1 MIVQSERLQRYAL
14 LSLRFGLAAVF
25 LIFGLD
31 KFRSEE
37 AQFASWADWV
47 PGWFS
52 VLIGGRVKGFIYVLG
67 VFEVLAGL
75 AFLTG
80 YVLFWASLLSSVFLL
95 ATVLVSTSG
104 PFFGKIDQST
114 IRDIGLLGG
123 TLSLMLS
130 TASPRRSTEE
140 DRTRR

>member
-130 TASPRRSTEE
+130 TASTRRSTEE
-140 DRTRR
+140 DRTGR

>member
-1 MIVQSERLQRYAL
+1 MIVPSEAIQRYAQ
-14 LSLRFGLAAVF
+14 LSLRLGVGVVF

-52 VLIGGRVKGFIYVLG
+52 MLIGGRVKGFIYGLG
-67 VFEVLAGL
+67 VFEVLVGV

-80 YVLFWASLLSSVFLL
+80 YLLFWAALLSSVFLL
-95 ATVLVSTSG
+95 ATVLLSTSG
-104 PFFGKIDQST
+104 LFFGRIDQST
-114 IRDIGLLGG
+114 IRDIGLLGA
-123 TLSLMLS
+123 TLSVMLS
-130 TASPRRSTEE
+130 RAP
-140 DRTRR
+140 TRR

>member
-1 MIVQSERLQRYAL
+1 MQSEVLQRYAQL
-14 LSLRFGLAAVF
+14 ILRLGVGAVF

-31 KFRSEE
+31 KFRSEQ

-52 VLIGGRVKGFIYVLG
+52 MLIGGRVKGFIYVLG
-67 VFEVLAGL
+67 VFEVLVGL

-80 YVLFWASLLSSVFLL
+80 YVLFWAALLSSLFLL
-95 ATVLVSTSG
+95 ATVLLSTSG
-104 PFFGKIDQST
+104 PFFGKVDQST

-130 TASPRRSTEE
+130 RAPTKR
-140 DRTRR
+140 

>member
-1 MIVQSERLQRYAL
+1 MQRYAQ
-14 LSLRFGLAAVF
+14 LSLRLGLGVVF
-25 LIFGLD
+25 LVFGLD

-52 VLIGGRVKGFIYVLG
+52 PLIGGQVKGFIYVLG

-75 AFLTG
+75 AFLSG
-80 YVLFWASLLSSVFLL
+80 YLLFWAAFLSSLFLL
-95 ATVLVSTSG
+95 ATVLLSTSG
-104 PFFGKIDQST
+104 PFFGKVDQST
-114 IRDIGLLGG
+114 IRDMGLLGG

-130 TASPRRSTEE
+130 TAATRRSTEE
-140 DRTRR
+140 DRTGR

>member
-95 ATVLVSTSG
+95 APVLVSTSG

-130 TASPRRSTEE
+130 TASTRRSTEE

>member
-1 MIVQSERLQRYAL
+1 MMVPSEGLQRYAQ
-14 LSLRFGLAAVF
+14 LSLRLGVGVVF

-31 KFRSEE
+31 KFRSEQ

-52 VLIGGRVKGFIYVLG
+52 LLIGGQVKGFIYVLG
-67 VFEVLAGL
+67 IFEVLVGL

-80 YVLFWASLLSSVFLL
+80 YLLFWAALLSSVFLL
-95 ATVLVSTSG
+95 ATVLLSTSG
-104 PFFGKIDQST
+104 LFFGKIDQST

-130 TASPRRSTEE
+130 TAP
-140 DRTRR
+140 TRR

>member
-1 MIVQSERLQRYAL
+1 MIMQSEVLQRYAQL
-14 LSLRFGLAAVF
+14 ILRLGLGVVF

-52 VLIGGRVKGFIYVLG
+52 MLIGGRVKGFIYVLG
-67 VFEVLAGL
+67 VFEVLVGL
-75 AFLTG
+75 AFLIG
-80 YVLFWASLLSSVFLL
+80 YVLFWAALLSSLFLL
-95 ATVLVSTSG
+95 ATVLLSTSG
-104 PFFGKIDQST
+104 PFFGKVDQST

-130 TASPRRSTEE
+130 MAPTKR
-140 DRTRR
+140 

>member
-1 MIVQSERLQRYAL
+1 MQRYGQ
-14 LSLRFGLAAVF
+14 LSLRLGLAAVF

-31 KFRSEE
+31 KFRGEE

-52 VLIGGRVKGFIYVLG
+52 MLIGGRVKGFIYVLG

-80 YVLFWASLLSSVFLL
+80 YVLFWASLLASVFLL

-130 TASPRRSTEE
+130 TAPTRRSTDEG
-140 DRTRR
+140 RTRR

>member
-1 MIVQSERLQRYAL
+1 MMVPSEGLQRYAQ
-14 LSLRFGLAAVF
+14 LSLRLGVGVVF

-31 KFRSEE
+31 KFRSEQ

-52 VLIGGRVKGFIYVLG
+52 LLIGGQVKAFIYVLG
-67 VFEVLAGL
+67 IFEVLVGL

-80 YVLFWASLLSSVFLL
+80 YLLFWAALLSSVFLL
-95 ATVLVSTSG
+95 ATVLLSTSG
-104 PFFGKIDQST
+104 LFFGKIDQST

-130 TASPRRSTEE
+130 TAP
-140 DRTRR
+140 TRR

>member
-1 MIVQSERLQRYAL
+1 MQGKGLQRYTPL
-14 LSLRFGLAAVF
+14 ILRLGLGLVF

-37 AQFASWADWV
+37 VQLASWADWV

-52 VLIGGRVKGFIYVLG
+52 TLIGGQVKTFISVLG
-67 VFEVLAGL
+67 IFEVLVGL

-80 YVLFWASLLSSVFLL
+80 YLLFWASLLSSLFLL
-95 ATVLVSTSG
+95 ATVLLSTSG
-104 PFFGKIDQST
+104 PFFGQIDQST

-123 TLSLMLS
+123 TISLTLS
-130 TASPRRSTEE
+130 TAPT
-140 DRTRR
+140 TR